1 MKHFIAYILFS
12 FIVLVSFAQKG
23 KVVGKVTNSRNEG
36 LSGVTIKIAGGA
48 TGFTKTDLDGRF
60 VLPIEAGKKYSI
72 TLSYVGYREK
82 IVDEISLTKV
92 GEEETLNVML
102 DEAGKALE
110 AVLSLIHI

>member
-82 IVDEISLTKV
+82 IVDEIVELGYEYFYEK
-92 GEEETLNVML
+92 
-102 DEAGKALE
+102 K
-110 AVLSLIHI
+110 